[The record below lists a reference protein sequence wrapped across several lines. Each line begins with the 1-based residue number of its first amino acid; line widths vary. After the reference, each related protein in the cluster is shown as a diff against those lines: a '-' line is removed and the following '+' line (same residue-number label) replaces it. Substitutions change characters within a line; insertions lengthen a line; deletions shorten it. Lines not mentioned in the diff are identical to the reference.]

1 MDIKVNDV
9 SKIQQVEEPTKS
21 VDSGDDSFKFT
32 LIRNIEEK
40 DLQEKLNSMMEEITV
55 QGDKISK
62 HMDIKD
68 MKKYRELVKG
78 FLNEVVSRS
87 HEFSRENFLDRRG
100 RHRVYGIVRLVD
112 KNLDD
117 LAGELV
123 KDEKDHLAIISK
135 IDDTVVAFGYFNVI
149 QSGNWNGKQ
158 KGQIMS
164 KFADIYGHEQIK
176 EHLQN
181 AIRLNKVSHAY
192 IFNGPMG
199 SGKKMTAG
207 IFAETL
213 QCERHGQEPC
223 GTCHS
228 CIQSESGNQPD
239 IIWVHHEKPGS
250 IGVDDVREQVIG
262 DMQIKPYSSRYKIY
276 IIDEAEKLTQ
286 QAQNALL
293 KTIEEPPAYG
303 IIILLTTNAD
313 TFLQTILSRC
323 VRLDFRPLRD
333 TLVTQYLQEKYDLTD
348 YECRFA
354 TAFAQ
359 GKIGRAVTIATSK
372 EFAQLKEEVMH
383 VIRYA
388 KEMTTAEI
396 MAEVKNIANYKL
408 TIDDYLDLMAMW
420 YRDVLVFKSTK
431 DSNALIFKDEMSLLA
446 EQAKNCSYE
455 GLEDILKSIDK
466 VKLRLKAN
474 VNFDLV
480 IELLIMAIK
489 EAM

>member
-1 MDIKVNDV
+1 M
-9 SKIQQVEEPTKS
+9 
-21 VDSGDDSFKFT
+21 GSFKDVVGH
-32 LIRNIEEK
+32 K
-40 DLQEKLNSMMEEITV
+40 D
-55 QGDKISK
+55 
-62 HMDIKD
+62 
-68 MKKYRELVKG
+68 
-78 FLNEVVSRS
+78 
-87 HEFSRENFLDRRG
+87 
-100 RHRVYGIVRLVD
+100 
-112 KNLDD
+112 
-117 LAGELV
+117 
-123 KDEKDHLAIISK
+123 IIQ
-135 IDDTVVAFGYFNVI
+135 YL
-149 QSGNWNGKQ
+149 
-158 KGQIMS
+158 
-164 KFADIYGHEQIK
+164 H
-176 EHLQN
+176 N
-181 AIRLNKVSHAY
+181 AISEDRVSHAY
-192 IFNGPMG
+192 ILNGERG
-199 SGKKMTAG
+199 SGKKLLARLFAMT
-207 IFAETL
+207 L
-213 QCERHGQEPC
+213 LCEEHGPEPC
-223 GTCHS
+223 NHCHS
-228 CIQSESGNQPD
+228 CKQAESGNHPD
-239 IIWVHHEKPGS
+239 IIFVSHEKPNV
-250 IGVDDVREQVIG
+250 IGVDDIRNQING
-262 DMQIKPYSSRYKIY
+262 DVAIKPYSSPKKIY
-276 IIDEAEKLTQ
+276 IMNEGEKMTV